1 MNKILLFI
9 ILGIVSLIGV
19 RAGAQNPPVQTIKD
33 QIQVPN
39 QRGEAEI
46 RLDIIRFLNRTDSA
60 MLITNADFLR
70 GIDSTYVE
78 PEDMVY
84 YRYLTKVLEAQD
96 TLKEIEGKHQDIEDL
111 ETQLKAK
118 KAELAK
124 QITELRTLA
133 NTSLIAPFNKG
144 TIKLSAE
151 QNQYLDNLL
160 ARIVVYRDLYR
171 TTSSPSNKPKKK
183 GK

>member
-1 MNKILLFI
+1 MNKILLFMV
-9 ILGIVSLIGV
+9 LGIVSLMGV

-33 QIQVPN
+33 QIQVPS
-39 QRGEAEI
+39 QRSEDRI
-46 RLDIIRFLNRTDSA
+46 KLDIVDFLGRTDSA
-60 MLITNADFLR
+60 MLTTNADFLR
-70 GIDSTYVE
+70 GIDSTYVR
-78 PEDMVY
+78 PRDMVY
-84 YRYLTKVLEAQD
+84 YQYLTKVLEAQD

-111 ETQLKAK
+111 EKQLKAK
-118 KAELAK
+118 KAEIIK
-124 QITELRTLA
+124 QINDLRSLS
-133 NTSLIAPFNKG
+133 NKSLIDPTIDG

-171 TTSSPSNKPKKK
+171 TTTSPSNKPKKK